1 MIVVP
6 PPKTTMEPE
15 NEPWKRRFL
24 LNTIIFRFHVS
35 FRGGK
40 CFLGIPHVV
49 FVTEVFFGEA
59 RADATGA
66 FTAASLADHPG
77 IIRILYDAWT
87 PVIR

>member
-24 LNTIIFRFHVS
+24 LNTIFRFHVS